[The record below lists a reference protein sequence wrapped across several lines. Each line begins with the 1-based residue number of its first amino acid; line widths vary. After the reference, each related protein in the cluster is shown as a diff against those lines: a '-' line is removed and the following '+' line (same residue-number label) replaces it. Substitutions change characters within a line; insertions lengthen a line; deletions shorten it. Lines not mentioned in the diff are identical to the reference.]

1 MSLQC
6 GIVGLPNVGKSTLF
20 NALTRSSVPVE
31 NFPFCTIDPHAG
43 IVHLPDNRLG
53 KLKDIYNP
61 KKLTPATVEFIDIA
75 GLVEGANKG
84 EGLGN
89 QFLGQIRQTSAIIH
103 IIRCFE
109 DPNVVHVNGNID
121 PLRDTEIIETELL
134 LADLETLE
142 RKYEKTKRQAK
153 SGDKKLLHDIEIIE
167 KLIEHCG
174 AGSWANTIGLKTPE
188 EIKTIKSLHLLTNK
202 PILYVANLSE
212 NDIVNNV
219 ENEYVNSLNNYAKSK
234 GNTLIKFCASIEQ
247 EISSLSPEEEEIFLK
262 EYNLNESGLNK
273 MVRASFDLLG
283 LHTFFTGGS
292 TEVRAWTIPI
302 GATAKQSAG
311 VIHSDFERGFIK
323 AEVFSYS
330 DLIEH
335 GSENALYELGL
346 AKTEGKEYIV
356 KDGDCIFFKFNV

>member
-20 NALTRSSVPVE
+20 NALTRSSVPAE

-43 IVHLPDNRLG
+43 IVHLPDNRLE

-75 GLVEGANKG
+75 GLVQGANKG

-174 AGSWANTIGLKTPE
+174 DGFWVNTIGLESPE

-212 NDIVNNV
+212 NDIVNNI
-219 ENEYVNSLNNYAKSK
+219 ENEHVNSLNNYAKSK
-234 GNTLIKFCASIEQ
+234 GSALIKFCASIEQ
-247 EISSLSPEEEEIFLK
+247 EISSLSPQEEEIFLK
-262 EYNLNESGLNK
+262 EYNLNESGLDK

-283 LHTFFTGGS
+283 LHTFFTGGP

-323 AEVFSYS
+323 AEVFSYN
-330 DLIEH
+330 DLVQH
-335 GSENALYELGL
+335 GTESALYELGL
-346 AKTEGKEYIV
+346 AKTEGKDYIV

>member
-20 NALTRSSVPVE
+20 NALTRSSVPAE

-75 GLVEGANKG
+75 GLVQGANKG

-103 IIRCFE
+103 IIRCFK

-121 PLRDTEIIETELL
+121 PIRDVEIIETELL

-153 SGDKKLLHDIEIIE
+153 SGDKKLLHEIEIIE

-174 AGSWANTIGLKTPE
+174 DGFWANTIGLKTPE

-212 NDIVNNV
+212 NDIVNNI
-219 ENEYVNSLNNYAKSK
+219 ENEHVNSLNNYAKSK
-234 GNTLIKFCASIEQ
+234 GSTLIKFCASIEQ

-273 MVRASFDLLG
+273 MIRASFDLLG
-283 LHTFFTGGS
+283 LHTFFTGGP

-302 GATAKQSAG
+302 GATAKESAG

>member
-174 AGSWANTIGLKTPE
+174 AGFWANTIGLETPE

-234 GNTLIKFCASIEQ
+234 GSTLIKFCASIEQ

-283 LHTFFTGGS
+283 LHTFFTGGP

-311 VIHSDFERGFIK
+311 VIHSDFEKGFIK

-346 AKTEGKEYIV
+346 AKTEGKDYIV